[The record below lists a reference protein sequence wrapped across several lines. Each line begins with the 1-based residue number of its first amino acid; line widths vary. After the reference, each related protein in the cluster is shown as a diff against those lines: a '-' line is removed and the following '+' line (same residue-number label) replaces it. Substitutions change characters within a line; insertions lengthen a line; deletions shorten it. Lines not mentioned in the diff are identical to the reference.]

1 MSQHEAGVLI
11 CEPVRYTQR
20 MGKIGGLA
28 LVAVM
33 ALTGCASATPETA
46 SPGRATVQP
55 ANVQTVRVGIYKD
68 MSAEDFAD
76 FERRLCASIAAGN
89 TVEDTVNVQM
99 NLFGPKAAADMRA
112 VANSV
117 KDTAC

>member
-1 MSQHEAGVLI
+1 
-11 CEPVRYTQR
+11 

-68 MSAEDFAD
+68 MSAADFAD
-76 FERRLCASIAAGN
+76 FEHRLCASIAAGN
-89 TVEDTVNVQM
+89 TVESTVNVQM
-99 NLFGPKAAADMRA
+99 NLFGPKAAEDMRT
-112 VANSV
+112 VAESV